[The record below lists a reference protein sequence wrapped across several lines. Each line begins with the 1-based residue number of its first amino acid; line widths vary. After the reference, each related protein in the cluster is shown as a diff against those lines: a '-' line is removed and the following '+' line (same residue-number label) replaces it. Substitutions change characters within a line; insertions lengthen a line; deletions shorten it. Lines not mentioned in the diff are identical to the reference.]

1 MNSERHKREEEI
13 ERLTRGAAL
22 TPEAEAAF
30 QEEVRKTASAIYEQ
44 ETRRIQKT
52 ERPERPKRSIS
63 PAAAGW
69 WLIVLAVAAFV
80 FSMPGI
86 GGAFLVCGVAAIL
99 WDVVRKLSKKNYRI
113 IKSRRAS

>member
-13 ERLTRGAAL
+13 ERLVKDARLTR
-22 TPEAEAAF
+22 EAEAAF
-30 QEEVRKTASAIYEQ
+30 QEELRKTTFAIYEQ

-52 ERPERPKRSIS
+52 ERPERAKRSIS

-80 FSMPGI
+80 FSMPGM
-86 GGAFLVCGVAAIL
+86 GGAFLACGIAAII
-99 WDVVRKLSKKNYRI
+99 WDAVRKLSKKKYKV
-113 IKSRRAS
+113 IKSRKTS